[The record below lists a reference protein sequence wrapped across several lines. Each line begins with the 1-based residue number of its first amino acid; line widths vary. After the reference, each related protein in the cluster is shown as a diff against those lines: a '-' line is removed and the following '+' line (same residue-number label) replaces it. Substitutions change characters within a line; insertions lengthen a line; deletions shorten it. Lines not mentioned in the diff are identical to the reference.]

1 MFPYWPN
8 GKYPAEKPGFPF
20 DYLTQLQETVTEDIT
35 PDVPPITPRDCS
47 AYTVYLTDAQVLM
60 FTSALQAG
68 ADLAYPSRWNE
79 IMAWWTN
86 ARHNRDNPFW
96 ATGECALDLCDL
108 IAECLRGDT
117 AASDAVREIIRE
129 TQFDNG
135 VGYQPEDAA
144 DTDDL
149 NSLCGGLRETY
160 QILLDAWLNVK
171 VIVDTVSDLA
181 DATLDFITNAAG
193 KIAIAKSA
201 LQGFETLF
209 NAGSSLV
216 DAWINQQS
224 TEDAWVCAMYDRIC
238 GRGAPYRLREDD
250 IDAAFAE
257 ISGGQP
263 IPGAA
268 SVIQTATPYGA
279 VMLAFARGSTT
290 PEATCGGC
298 DCTATWCADIDLTAS
313 DGGFVDAG
321 LNAGVYV
328 PGAGWRASL
337 VNSRTNQ
344 LYIQKTFAQREVTT
358 FEYWFSFTKDAG
370 ESRAQTAWDIYA
382 FDGSTSRYRDRDLYS
397 NVPVGQQNINVAAT
411 ISNDVNRVRF
421 SLRPSFH
428 DPSDTGDALLTR
440 VRLTGVG
447 TIPPE
452 LASYAC

>member
-8 GKYPAEKPGFPF
+8 GEYPAERPGFPF
-20 DYLTQLQETVTEDIT
+20 DFLTQLQETVTEDIT

-47 AYTVYLTDAQVLM
+47 AYTVYLTDAQVLV

-68 ADLAYPSRWNE
+68 ADLAYPEQWNE

-96 ATGECALDLCDL
+96 KQGECALDLCSL

-135 VGYQPEDAA
+135 QGYQPEDAS

-181 DATLDFITNAAG
+181 DATLDFITQAAG
-193 KIAIAKSA
+193 KVSIAKSA

-238 GRGAPYRLREDD
+238 GRGAPYQLREDD

-257 ISGGQP
+257 ISSGQP
-263 IPGAA
+263 VPLAA

-279 VMLAFARGSTT
+279 VMLAFARGSTM
-290 PEATCGGC
+290 PEATCTGC
-298 DCTATWCADIDLTAS
+298 DCTSTWCADIDLTLS

-328 PGAGWRASL
+328 PGAGWRAS
-337 VNSRTNQ
+337 VRSSSINQ
-344 LYIQKTFAQREVTT
+344 LYVELSFAQREVTT
-358 FEYWFSFTKDAG
+358 FEYWFTFTKDAG
-370 ESRAQTAWDIYA
+370 ENSNNVAYSAQLLDA
-382 FDGSTSRYRDRDLYS
+382 GSIVYVNGEDYDD
-397 NVPVGQQNINVAAT
+397 VPSGQQNINVAAP
-411 ISNDVNRVRF
+411 ISSDVDRVRF
-421 SLRPSFH
+421 SLRPSFRNA
-428 DPSDTGDALLTR
+428 SDTGDALLTR